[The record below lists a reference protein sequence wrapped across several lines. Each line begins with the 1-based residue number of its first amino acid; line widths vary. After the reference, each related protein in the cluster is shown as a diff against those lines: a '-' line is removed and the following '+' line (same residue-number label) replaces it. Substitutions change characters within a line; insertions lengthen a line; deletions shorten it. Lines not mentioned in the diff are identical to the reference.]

1 MGKQINVM
9 LTPLP
14 VNKRK
19 PKLHVH
25 GQDEDIPDAPSSD
38 DDEQD

>member
-1 MGKQINVM
+1 M

-19 PKLHVH
+19 PRFHVP
-25 GQDEDIPDAPSSD
+25 DELSAEAEESV
-38 DDEQD
+38 DEAEPGADT

>member
-1 MGKQINVM
+1 M

-25 GQDEDIPDAPSSD
+25 GQDEDIEDEPESA
-38 DDEQD
+38 DDEQE

>member
-1 MGKQINVM
+1 M

-19 PKLHVH
+19 PKFHVEEKAPA
-25 GQDEDIPDAPSSD
+25 QPDASD
-38 DDEQD
+38 AET

>member
-1 MGKQINVM
+1 M

-19 PKLHVH
+19 PKFLSSVEEEENEA
-25 GQDEDIPDAPSSD
+25 GAPPPTS
-38 DDEQD
+38 